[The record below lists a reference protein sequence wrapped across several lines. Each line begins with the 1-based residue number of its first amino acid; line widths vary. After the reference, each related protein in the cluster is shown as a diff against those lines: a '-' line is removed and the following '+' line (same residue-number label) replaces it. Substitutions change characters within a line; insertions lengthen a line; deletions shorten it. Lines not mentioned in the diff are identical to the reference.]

1 MSSTATTETVSQ
13 TINRQ
18 VEWRPFFTWEYAY
31 SVDNQGRVQFPPNW
45 RPPSGQ
51 LEMVAVWLR
60 HKRSGK
66 EHLQL
71 LTLEAFSKL
80 SQPNSEALSED
91 EKERRLALQ
100 HAYARRSVQ
109 VELDKS
115 GRLNLPKKLLE
126 RAGIGSE
133 AFFVGC
139 GDRIELWNEKAFE
152 EACEKESEL
161 IPEDLRV
168 SPGADSEK
176 GK

>member
-1 MSSTATTETVSQ
+1 M
-13 TINRQ
+13 
-18 VEWRPFFTWEYAY
+18 WEYSY

-51 LEMVAVWLR
+51 LSMVAVRLR

-71 LTLEAFSKL
+71 LTIDAFSKL
-80 SQPNSEALSED
+80 SQPIPDGATEE
-91 EKERRLALQ
+91 EKEKKLAIQ

-109 VELDKS
+109 VELDKN

-126 RAGIGSE
+126 KAGIGAE

-139 GDRIELWNEKAFE
+139 GERIEVWSE
-152 EACEKESEL
+152 EAFDIAMEHEADL

-168 SPGADSEK
+168 PRDSEGEK
-176 GK
+176 GT